1 LISTEGMHAMKTTEK
16 VSDKAGNVRPYV
28 ERALTDED
36 LRDNV
41 KHAYKAAREIYDE
54 LIGGRNVTTV
64 ATKVATDK
72 DIQDNLRTAIEE
84 LRSAAKR
91 VQGKEQHGNR
101 NSLLLLTG
109 IALGVLFNPATG
121 PQTRQWLKE
130 NLLGSDDSSG
140 FGGSNGSATAA

>member
-1 LISTEGMHAMKTTEK
+1 MKTTDK
-16 VSDKAGNVRPYV
+16 VTDKAGNARPYF

-36 LRDNV
+36 VRDNV
-41 KHAYKAAREIYDE
+41 KHAFKAAREVYDE

-72 DIQDNLRTAIEE
+72 DVQDNLRTAIEE

-91 VQGKEQHGNR
+91 VQGKDAHKSR

-121 PQTRQWLKE
+121 PATREWLKK
-130 NLLGSDDSSG
+130 NVLGEDDTTDFS
-140 FGGSNGSATAA
+140 GGSNGGPTAA